1 MRYANPPNVMKTAN
15 VGDGSYG
22 YIVVR
27 IPEDIIKYDKPNSCY
42 GSTCGSTHI
51 LLIRLEM
58 LFILQ

>member
-15 VGDGSYG
+15 IGEWVIRLY
-22 YIVVR
+22 YR
-27 IPEDIIKYDKPNSCY
+27 ENPEDIIKYDKPNSCY